1 MATEAGTARPGSVA
15 METTRELGLRS
26 SGTSPAQNP
35 AEPLCEARAA
45 VTAARWDLRKY
56 SLLIVIGDIG
66 TESQLRAVRAH
77 LEQGEPLSWLSR
89 NTPSVPFRHLI
100 CIHLLVHTFKAFISM
115 CTSRD
120 LCPVT
125 CMSCNISL
133 VHPSHIPH
141 AVPQS
146 PRAGGAPGRPWS
158 PSGHTPFPQCLD
170 HQTLKS
176 PCSYL
181 PVSSL
186 GELSERRVHI
196 TNL

>member
-45 VTAARWDLRKY
+45 VTAARWDLQKY

-100 CIHLLVHTFKAFISM
+100 CIHLLVHTFKASISM

-125 CMSCNISL
+125 CMSCHISL
-133 VHPSHIPH
+133 VHPFP
-141 AVPQS
+141 
-146 PRAGGAPGRPWS
+146 
-158 PSGHTPFPQCLD
+158 HTPCCSAVSQSRRSSG
-170 HQTLKS
+170 QTLE
-176 PCSYL
+176 
-181 PVSSL
+181 SL
-186 GELSERRVHI
+186 GSHPFPAVS
-196 TNL
+196 

>member
-26 SGTSPAQNP
+26 SSTSPAQNP
-35 AEPLCEARAA
+35 AEPLCEAGAA

-89 NTPSVPFRHLI
+89 STPSVPFRHLI
-100 CIHLLVHTFKAFISM
+100 CIHHLVHTSKASISM

-120 LCPVT
+120 LCPCHLHV
-125 CMSCNISL
+125 CQYL
-133 VHPSHIPH
+133 AWPSFP
-141 AVPQS
+141 
-146 PRAGGAPGRPWS
+146 
-158 PSGHTPFPQCLD
+158 HTPCCSAVSQSRRSSG
-170 HQTLKS
+170 QTLE
-176 PCSYL
+176 
-181 PVSSL
+181 SL
-186 GELSERRVHI
+186 GSHPFPAVSLSDVGKSSPDPEKSMSLPYSLFFSGVF
-196 TNL
+196 